1 MKKLIFR
8 KIYLDISGFFLAAIL
23 IVGLIV
29 WTIQAVNYFDFVT
42 EDGHGLK
49 IYFYYS
55 LLNFPKIIQR
65 IFPFIFFFSVFY
77 IISSYEFKNEIFL
90 FWTNGIKKIT
100 FLNKLLSFSIIFMLF
115 QLILSSYI
123 SPLSKL
129 KARDYLK
136 NSSIDFFTSLIKEGK
151 FINITDG
158 LTIFI
163 NTKKS
168 DGSFED
174 IFLDE
179 TVKNKSRMIYA
190 DKGVLFND
198 EKQKTLKLFNGR
210 LINFENSKINLFDFE
225 RINFS
230 LQNLNSKTI
239 TVPKIQEIDTRTLMS
254 CFFDKIK
261 NYKFEIFDC
270 NKELKKDIKIELIN
284 RLHKPIFIPLTV
296 LFSCFLILYSK
307 NKKNYRLRTNI
318 IFIMV
323 FFLLVYSEVSVQY
336 FTTSINLT
344 IFYFLFPIFI
354 FITGYSMFNRLI
366 KNV

>member
-1 MKKLIFR
+1 
-8 KIYLDISGFFLAAIL
+8 
-23 IVGLIV
+23 
-29 WTIQAVNYFDFVT
+29 
-42 EDGHGLK
+42 
-49 IYFYYS
+49 
-55 LLNFPKIIQR
+55 
-65 IFPFIFFFSVFY
+65 
-77 IISSYEFKNEIFL
+77 
-90 FWTNGIKKIT
+90 
-100 FLNKLLSFSIIFMLF
+100 MLF

-163 NTKKS
+163 NSKNS

-179 TVKNKSRMIYA
+179 TEKNKSRMIYA
-190 DKGVLFND
+190 DRGVLFND

-239 TVPKIQEIDTRTLMS
+239 TVPKIQEIDTRTLLS
-254 CFFDKIK
+254 CFFNIIK

-270 NKELKKDIKIELIN
+270 SKELKKDVKIELIN

-307 NKKNYRLRTNI
+307 NKKNYRLTTNI

-336 FTTSINLT
+336 FTTSNNLT

-354 FITGYSMFNRLI
+354 FITGYLIFNRLI